1 MLVVVAVVDKDQQ
14 DQVELVVA
22 EMQDQVLAQK
32 LEQLIQVVEVV
43 VNLEDVIQDLQMQ
56 VVQV

>member
-1 MLVVVAVVDKDQQ
+1 MLVVAVVEHKEQQ
-14 DQVELVVA
+14 DQVELVVV

-32 LEQLIQVVEVV
+32 LEQLIQVAEVV

>member
-1 MLVVVAVVDKDQQ
+1 MLEVDKDQQ

-43 VNLEDVIQDLQMQ
+43 ANLEDVIQDLQMQ